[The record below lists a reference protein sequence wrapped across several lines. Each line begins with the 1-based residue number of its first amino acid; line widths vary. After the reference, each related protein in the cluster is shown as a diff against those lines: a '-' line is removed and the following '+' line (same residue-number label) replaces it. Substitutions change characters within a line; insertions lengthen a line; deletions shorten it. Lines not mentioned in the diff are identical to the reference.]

1 MGNKA
6 NAAAAAA
13 DTTER
18 TFTKVGLRD
27 ANSAGLR
34 FIRPKQLADD
44 GILGVVAQGIYIGTT
59 PNTFEPSRMDYKLTE
74 DDGGTVIL
82 NANGSLTKQMSKVA
96 EGSYVRISYSGM
108 KKIESGKLKGKSVHN
123 FTVEVAE

>member
-6 NAAAAAA
+6 NAEAMA
-13 DTTER
+13 TEGK
-18 TFTKVGLRD
+18 TFKKVGLRD
-27 ANSAGLR
+27 ANSPGLR

-44 GILGVVAQGIYIGTT
+44 GITGVVAQGIYAGTT
-59 PNTFEPSRMDYKLTE
+59 PNTFEPTRNDYKLTE

-82 NANGSLTKQMSKVA
+82 NANGSLNKQMAKVA

-108 KKIESGKLKGKSVHN
+108 QKIESGKLKGKSVHN
-123 FTVEVAE
+123 FIVEVAE